1 MKHTMTW
8 ASVCM
13 AICLLFSAPV
23 FADEDEELSFEEAFI
38 FFELNNTD
46 GDLGIHAKIDGDAWK
61 RLKIK
66 CGNGH
71 KKRKLLDIKAKSSL
85 RK

>member
-1 MKHTMTW
+1 MKNTMTL
-8 ASVCM
+8 AGACS
-13 AICLLFSAPV
+13 AICLVFSAPV
-23 FADEDEELSFEEAFI
+23 FAEEHDEPFFEEAFI

-66 CGNGH
+66 C
-71 KKRKLLDIKAKSSL
+71 
-85 RK
+85 